1 LQTITYTHA
10 PDLGLQKAQLAVSG
24 MPRLNRPDPFGS
36 FCQSRRCEQVSEI
49 SMMRGKS
56 PTADPEWAK
65 KMLLRQ

>member
-1 LQTITYTHA
+1 
-10 PDLGLQKAQLAVSG
+10 LAVSG